1 MRPQILAPLAL
12 ALVLACDSSEPTPA
26 TPPPPPATGRPSAP
40 DECRSFVAAYCGRFV
55 DCQPDPMRARAD
67 QLAAC
72 AAQLQQGGDCAGAV
86 GVSTSF
92 AQCLVDVAGAGCDLI
107 AVTVPDSC
115 RGAVKF

>member
-26 TPPPPPATGRPSAP
+26 TPPPPSAA
-40 DECRSFVAAYCGRFV
+40 DNCRSFVAAYCGRFV

-72 AAQLQQGGDCAGAV
+72 MAEIQQGGNCAGAV